1 MSHSNIQGQR
11 GGTLLGFIL
20 GLVIGLTVALGVAMY
35 VTKVPMPFSNKNL
48 SRSADQDAVEA
59 QKNKDWNPNGALQSK
74 PVTPEAPAEAN
85 ANNSGASNP
94 GNNVPV
100 PAPAPA
106 VTADPLADLVKK
118 QNPNTAP
125 TAPASGSP
133 SAAAPLSAAAS
144 TAAPS
149 SAAASSAAA
158 SAPPAAASPQPANK
172 TAGSN
177 DPFTYF
183 VQAGAFKSAADAD
196 AQKAKLSMMGIE
208 AKVSEREQAGRA
220 IYRVRSGPF
229 DDKDQ
234 AEKIK
239 SRIDSSGIDAALVRV
254 QR

>member
-1 MSHSNIQGQR
+1 MSHFNIQSQR
-11 GGTLLGFIL
+11 GGTLLGFVL
-20 GLVIGLTVALGVAMY
+20 GLVIGLIIALGVAMY

-59 QKNKDWNPNGALQSK
+59 EKNKDWNPNGAIQSK
-74 PVTPEAPAEAN
+74 PVTPEVPADAATAN
-85 ANNSGASNP
+85 PAAATAGVPNP
-94 GNNVPV
+94 GAG
-100 PAPAPA
+100 APAPA
-106 VTADPLADLVKK
+106 VTADPLADLAKK
-118 QNPNTAP
+118 QNPNA
-125 TAPASGSP
+125 APA
-133 SAAAPLSAAAS
+133 AP
-144 TAAPS
+144 AP
-149 SAAASSAAA
+149 AA
-158 SAPPAAASPQPANK
+158 SAPPPAATPQPANK
-172 TAGSN
+172 APATN

-220 IYRVRSGPF
+220 IFRVRSGPF

-239 SRIDSSGIDAALVRV
+239 ARLDANGMDAALVRV

>member
-35 VTKVPMPFSNKNL
+35 VTKVPMPFSNKNQT
-48 SRSADQDAVEA
+48 RSADQDAVEA

-74 PVTPEAPAEAN
+74 PVTPEAPADAN
-85 ANNSGASNP
+85 ANNPGASPANA
-94 GNNVPV
+94 NVPT
-100 PAPAPA
+100 PA
-106 VTADPLADLVKK
+106 VTADPLADLAKK
-118 QNPNTAP
+118 QNPNSAP
-125 TAPASGSP
+125 IAPASGP
-133 SAAAPLSAAAS
+133 TSAAAS
-144 TAAPS
+144 TSTTTSSAAPS
-149 SAAASSAAA
+149 SAP
-158 SAPPAAASPQPANK
+158 PPAATPQPANK

-196 AQKAKLSMMGIE
+196 AQKAKLSMLGIE

-239 SRIDSSGIDAALVRV
+239 SRIDSSGMDAALVRV